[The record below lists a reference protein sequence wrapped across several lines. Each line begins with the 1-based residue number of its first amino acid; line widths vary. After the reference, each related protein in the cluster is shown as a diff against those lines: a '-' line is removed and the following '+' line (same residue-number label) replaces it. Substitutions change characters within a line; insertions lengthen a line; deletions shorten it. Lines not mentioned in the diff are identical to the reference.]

1 MPVSI
6 GMKEIHQPHDRFFRS
21 VFSDPDNVRDLL
33 RNSLPP
39 RVLQL
44 LDLESIELSEDSF
57 IDERLALYQS
67 DILIRARTRAS
78 PVLIYILVD
87 HKSYPDKW
95 TVFQLLVYMVRIWE
109 RERSKNRKR
118 NKLPCIIPVVFYHGS
133 RKWSY
138 PLDFASYVEIND
150 DDLRAHIPGFQT
162 LMFNLQRVD
171 LGTIPSGIA
180 FQVALRA
187 FKHTGREL
195 RPHLREILEK
205 ISKLPVDAKTKTFL
219 SQLFEY
225 ILKVGGDFEI
235 AALEDELR
243 SVESNMSREVF
254 MTLEEQILE
263 RGKVA
268 GKIEGT
274 IQEKQQV
281 LIRLLE
287 KKFGPL
293 YDENKQRVLGNKD
306 GDELDG
312 AIDLILEADSVEG
325 VLSPLR

>member
-1 MPVSI
+1 LPVSI

-44 LDLESIELSEDSF
+44 LDLESIELSEESF
-57 IDERLALYQS
+57 IDERLSLYQS

-118 NKLPCIIPVVFYHGS
+118 NKLPCIIPIVFYHGS

-138 PLDFASYVEIND
+138 PLAFSSYVNAEEKLACYVPD
-150 DDLRAHIPGFQT
+150 FRLVMFDLQK
-162 LMFNLQRVD
+162 VD
-171 LGTIPSGIA
+171 LDTLIA
-180 FQVALRA
+180 GLTVKTALKT
-187 FKHTGREL
+187 FKYALKG
-195 RPHLREILEK
+195 LREHLEEIIK
-205 ISKLPVDAKTKTFL
+205 SLPDLPVDPKTRAFISRL
-219 SQLFEY
+219 LEY
-225 ILKVGGDFEI
+225 IIQVGGDAKAED
-235 AALEDELR
+235 LEEEL
-243 SVESNMSREVF
+243 ESIESDLSREV
-254 MTLEEQILE
+254 MITIEEQILE
-263 RGKVA
+263 RGKAA

-293 YDENKQRVLGNKD
+293 DDDNKQRVLENKE
-306 GDELDG
+306 GDELDR
-312 AIDLILEADSVEG
+312 AIDLILDADSVEG